1 MAYKWENIFEYDK
14 EVVYITLQDAME
26 EYDPQYRHIFVA
38 AIEHLG
44 GKPDTCDVFTK
55 IVGVHPGLIG
65 PETASYYEDYP
76 NDALVFEMDFP
87 PIAYIT
93 MEFRGLRENG
103 DLVFVSLDGEL
114 DDPNPGV
121 DWVIPLKDM
130 VRFAST
136 RRPVTPAAKQL
147 MADLTGSK

>member
-1 MAYKWENIFEYDK
+1 MAYKWADLPLDDK
-14 EVVYITLQDAME
+14 ILAIRAIQYAME
-26 EYDPQYRHIFVA
+26 DHNPKHHHVFEA
-38 AIEHLG
+38 AIEALG
-44 GKPDTCDVFTK
+44 GGRLDPVKWAEKWVELPYFGAYPD
-55 IVGVHPGLIG
+55 
-65 PETASYYEDYP
+65 
-76 NDALVFEMDFP
+76 DALVFEMDFP

-93 MEFRGLRENG
+93 MEFRGFRDNG

-121 DWVIPLKDM
+121 DWVIPLKEM

-136 RRPVTPAAKQL
+136 RRPLTPAAKQL